1 MLQMKFKPCFID
13 AFRNRRKT
21 TSLRPMGFE
30 CYSSD
35 HYASDTEPVEYFHED
50 TLTRN
55 ITLPDYSAGGTLIF
69 EAGTTFTRASDFA
82 GLLKRQ
88 PYRLSDN
95 IHLVTENKN
104 GETVPFAVAFI
115 ANIDVIQGRQITD
128 EMAVRD
134 GFNPE
139 NNPRGELFAFMQ
151 DICHIETPGN
161 ETYWRYTFTHVVMLS
176 QWRAD
181 A

>member
-13 AFRNRRKT
+13 AFRNGRKT
-21 TSLRPMGFE
+21 TSLRPTGFD
-30 CYSSD
+30 CYQAGQES
-35 HYASDTEPVEYFHED
+35 AEYFHED

-55 ITLPDYSAGGTLIF
+55 IVLPDYSAGGTLVF
-69 EAGTTFTRASDFA
+69 EEGTTFTRASDFA

-88 PYRLSDN
+88 PYRQYDN

-115 ANIDVIQGRQITD
+115 ADIGVIQGRQITD
-128 EMAVRD
+128 EVAVRD
-134 GFNPE
+134 DFNPE
-139 NNPRGELFAFMQ
+139 NHPRDELFAFMR
-151 DICHIETPGN
+151 DTCHIENPKN
-161 ETYWRYTFTHVVMLS
+161 ETYWRYTFTHIVMLS